1 MPSGTLSYTDASAG
15 VITLNEKM
23 PGTTLMLNR
32 IIFAVA
38 ASYQDLVA
46 GPDNRP
52 RKEPG
57 SRRVLFAKT
66 APIINWP
73 V

>member
-1 MPSGTLSYTDASAG
+1 

-38 ASYQDLVA
+38 ASYQDIAA

-57 SRRVLFAKT
+57 LRRVPFVKT
-66 APIINWP
+66 APIINFP